1 MFLNGIYKLN
11 KGFSGQRAGKPS
23 RLSFAANGKCISLS
37 ALCLNWLNA
46 YLRNTTWLVPGWA
59 VFICMLLIPSH
70 ALCVVVQA
78 DKITNNAIIYS
89 KDNTSTSHASVT
101 VTIVVRTSATIE
113 ALVYAPELATADQ
126 VNLSPSAYLAGS
138 ASSISFINLSAP
150 VPVGATAALDLS
162 NPVPLNETEMIHQ
175 GEPLF
180 IRVTDLDQNL
190 DKTAVETIIVTVKNP
205 ANGDIEVIRLKETG
219 PNTGVFVG
227 YVFTA
232 NITVA
237 TYNGTIS
244 ADEADILYISY
255 VDITDGTDAVTA
267 TVMVDPLGIVFDSL
281 TGLAVNGASVTIVDN
296 NTGKPAVVYGDD
308 GVSAY
313 PSTVTSGGTLKDGNG
328 RVYAVP
334 EGGFRFPYVM
344 PGSYRF
350 EIVPPAGYAFPSI
363 VSTDIIQALPGA
375 PFNIVTGS
383 RGEIFT
389 LNPGPSVRID
399 IPVDQAPVEL
409 WLQKTAGKD
418 TAGYGDFIPYELTV
432 SNKSTRVVASGVKI
446 TDIMPAGFRY
456 QSGSAKLNGM
466 ATADPAVS
474 NDGRELNFNVGFLN
488 KDGSAK
494 LTYMAE
500 VTSGTRLGDAIN
512 NAIAFAA
519 TGEKSNRARVR
530 VKIKDEFMRTRSF
543 IMGRVTTGDCNENT
557 GEGTNGVEGV
567 RLYLEDGTFVIS
579 DKRGMYHFE
588 AVRPGLH
595 VVQMDMDSLPEGYEV
610 VACTQ
615 NSRFAGRAF
624 SQFVETQGGALWR
637 ADFHV
642 RSKVKV
648 KPQEKVPLE
657 ETPPLKGE
665 VILEL
670 SHVLDQDNIVYR
682 ISVKGI
688 NVPVAA
694 AKLNVILP
702 QEVVYIKGSSKV
714 DGIGAADPSE
724 NENKK
729 LVFELNPLPAGQ
741 AREITFTASQS
752 RDVKAGT
759 LITKAYLTAEGEA
772 KKEIVTPGAETIM
785 QVERNEKI
793 SQLPDVILRPHFP
806 VRSAV
811 LSDDDRG
818 QLDELARSLDG
829 VRVDKIEIAG
839 HTDNVPIAPRNR
851 IEFADNQALSKARAE
866 SVGRYLMDKLKIPQE
881 KMIIE
886 GRGSD
891 EPVADN
897 RTKTGRAQNRRVE
910 IRITASSISDMA
922 SWSVVK
928 EQSGEQRMEINA
940 VTEVS
945 PNNDSKA
952 VADDSTRKSEA
963 DGAAEKPQLS
973 VTEPEGI
980 LYPLDNDILVNA
992 INTIRVCLDNKLTP
1006 RVLLDN
1012 QEVPAKN
1019 IGFIM
1024 KDEKAGKSLYS
1035 YIGVDFG
1042 KAGQHQLEFQ
1052 GVDPFGNVRF
1062 KKTVSIKRSGE
1073 ITAIHVKSTEG
1084 NVADGKTPV
1093 KIHLELYDADG
1104 TVIPAGTE
1112 LEIREG
1118 NLNPLKKP
1126 DIFALPPAAGSL
1138 VRVQMSREGEILFQ
1152 PVTNSGAYRVVLGYN
1167 KATVEVE
1174 FYVQPNMRDWIL
1186 VGLAEG
1192 TAGYNTVSGNM
1203 ENLKGADVDDKLYQD
1218 GRIAFFAKGQIKG
1231 KWLLTMAYDTAKTKA
1246 DSGNTLFQTV
1256 SPESYFTLYGDAT
1269 QQQYDAPSQKKLYLK
1284 IERSQFYALF
1294 GDYDTGMTITELS
1307 RYSRRMTGFKTEF
1320 QNKYI
1325 EVNAFASETE
1335 QIYTRDEIP
1344 GDGTSGI
1351 YKLSRKNILL
1361 GSEKITIEV
1370 RDRFRSEVLVSSRI
1384 LNRFTD
1390 YSIDYDAGSVI
1401 FKEPVFSRDEN
1412 FNPIIIVAEYETTSN
1427 KGTDYTYGG
1436 RAGVKLLGNKLKI
1449 GGSYIHEGQDDRS
1462 GNLYGTDASIHLDKQ
1477 TKLRAEYAK
1486 SKYDAGADSR
1496 DADAY
1501 LVEATRTT
1509 KQYDAKAYFR
1519 DLEEGFGLGQQ
1530 PGSEAGTRKYGI
1542 EGRYRFNETL
1552 SAAAN
1557 IYRQYSL
1564 LTDATRDMAEG
1575 KFDYTAKKYGASIGF
1590 LEAVDELADGT
1601 KQRSEQVTMSG
1612 KVKTLYERLTLG
1624 INHAQ
1629 SVGRNDNTDFPTRT
1643 TLSAEL
1649 AVTKNIAL
1657 LAAQE
1662 FTWGSK
1668 GDTQNTR
1675 IGVRSSPWKG
1685 AEFNSSVERQFNEN
1699 DERVFAHVG
1708 MKQTWQITNAWKIDA
1723 GMERSQTVS
1732 EAHHYRFNNN
1742 VSPASGNVTTVSGT
1756 NDDFTAVSGG
1766 ATYQVKGLTWDNRL
1780 EFRMAETEDKW
1791 GIMSGMVKEV
1801 NKNWA
1806 WSGRLQLLQTNSS
1819 SGTDTTNADLRW
1831 GLVYRPPETNLIALN
1846 RFDLII
1852 SNQSGGGDGD
1862 TDSWKIVNNLMLN
1875 YRPYKETQLSVHYGA
1890 KYAQEEKFGDT
1901 YSGYTDLIGAEG
1913 RYDITKDW
1921 DIGLQGNILHS
1932 WNASNYDYSSGI
1944 SVGYNIADN
1953 AWLSV
1958 GYNLTGFEDIDFSQ
1972 TAFTAQGPFI
1982 RFRFK
1987 FDQNSVH
1994 DAAKWINGN

>member
-11 KGFSGQRAGKPS
+11 KRFSGHMAGKPA
-23 RLSFAANGKCISLS
+23 RLSFAANGKRISLF
-37 ALCLNWLNA
+37 ALCLNWLYA
-46 YLRNTTWLVPGWA
+46 HLRNITWLVPGWV
-59 VFICMLLIPSH
+59 VFICMLIIPSD
-70 ALCVVVQA
+70 ALSALVQA
-78 DKITNNAIIYS
+78 DKIINNAIIYS
-89 KDNTSTSHASVT
+89 KENTNTSHASVT
-101 VTIVVRTSATIE
+101 VTIVVRTPASIE
-113 ALVYAPELATADQ
+113 ALVYAPELVTADQ
-126 VNLSPSAYLAGS
+126 VNVSTSAYLTGG
-138 ASSISFINLSAP
+138 ASSTTFVNLSAP
-150 VPVGATAALDLS
+150 VPVGTTIPLDL
-162 NPVPLNETEMIHQ
+162 NNLTPLNDTGLIHQ

-190 DKTAVETIIVTVKNP
+190 DKTKTETIIVTVKNP
-205 ANGDIEVIRLKETG
+205 ANGDMEVIRLTETG

-232 NITVA
+232 NTAVT

-244 ADEADILYISY
+244 VKETDILYINY
-255 VDITDGTDAVTA
+255 VDIVDGTDVAMT
-267 TVMVDPLGIVFDSL
+267 TVMVDPLGIVFDSS
-281 TGLAVNGASVTIVDN
+281 TGLAINGASVTIIDN
-296 NTGKPAVVYGDD
+296 STGKPATVFGDD
-308 GVSAY
+308 GVSTY
-313 PSTVTSGGTLKDGNG
+313 PSTVVSGGTVKDGSG
-328 RVYAVP
+328 RVYTVP
-334 EGGFRFPYVM
+334 DGGFRFPFVM

-350 EIVPPAGYAFPSI
+350 EILPPAGYAFPSI
-363 VSTDIIQALPGA
+363 VETDIIQALPGA
-375 PFNIVTGS
+375 PFHIVIGS
-383 RGEIFT
+383 RGDSFT

-399 IPVDQAPVEL
+399 IPLDQAPVEL

-418 TAGYGDFIPYELTV
+418 TAGYGDFISYELTV
-432 SNKSTRVVASGVKI
+432 ANRSTRVVATGVQI
-446 TDIMPAGFRY
+446 TDIMPVGFRY
-456 QSGSAKLNGM
+456 QSGSAKLNDK
-466 ATADPAVS
+466 ATGDPTIS
-474 NDGRELNFNVGFLN
+474 KDGRTLTFDVGSLDKN
-488 KDGSAK
+488 GSAK
-494 LTYMAE
+494 INYMAE
-500 VTSGTRLGDAIN
+500 VTSGTQLGDAIN

-543 IMGRVTTGDCNENT
+543 IMGRVTTGDCNEKT

-595 VVQMDMDSLPEGYEV
+595 VVQMDVDSLPEGYEV

-642 RSKVKV
+642 RSKVKAT
-648 KPQEKVPLE
+648 PQEKIPPE
-657 ETPPLKGE
+657 KAPPLKGE

-670 SHVLDQDNIVYR
+670 SHVLDKDNIAYR
-682 ISVKGI
+682 ILVKGI
-688 NVPVAA
+688 NLPVAA
-694 AKLNVILP
+694 AKLNVVLP
-702 QEVVYIKGSSKV
+702 QGVVYKKGSSKM
-714 DGIGAADPSE
+714 DGIEAADPSE

-729 LVFELNPLPAGQ
+729 LVFDLNHLPAGQ
-741 AREITFTASQS
+741 AREITFTALPSG
-752 RDVKAGT
+752 DVKAGT
-759 LITKAYLTAEGEA
+759 LTTKAYLTTDGGT
-772 KKEIVTPGAETIM
+772 KKEIVTPEAETMM
-785 QVERNEKI
+785 QVDRNEKI
-793 SQLPDVILRPHFP
+793 SQLPDIILRPHFP
-806 VRSAV
+806 VRSAA
-811 LSDDDRG
+811 LSDEDRN
-818 QLDELARSLDG
+818 QIDELARSLDG

-839 HTDNVPIAPRNR
+839 HTDNVPIAPQNR

-866 SVGRYLMDKLKIPQE
+866 SVGRYLMDRLKIPQE
-881 KMIIE
+881 KMIME
-886 GRGSD
+886 GKGSN

-910 IRITASSISDMA
+910 IRITTSSISDMA

-928 EQSGEQRMEINA
+928 EQSGEQRVEINA
-940 VTEVS
+940 VKDAS

-952 VADDSTRKSEA
+952 AVDDASKKSET
-963 DGAAEKPQLS
+963 DGAVEKPQLS

-992 INTIRVCLDNKLTP
+992 INTVRVCLDNKLTP

-1012 QEVPAKN
+1012 QEVPSKN

-1024 KDEKAGKSLYS
+1024 KDEKAGKSLFS

-1052 GVDPFGNVRF
+1052 GIDPFGNVRF
-1062 KKTVSIKRSGE
+1062 KKTISIKRSGE
-1073 ITAIHVKSTEG
+1073 ITAIRVKSTEA

-1104 TVIPAGTE
+1104 TIIPASTE

-1118 NLNPLKKP
+1118 TLSPLKKP
-1126 DIFALPPAAGSL
+1126 DIFALPPAAGSPAH
-1138 VRVQMSREGEILFQ
+1138 VQMSREGEVLFQ

-1174 FYVQPNMRDWIL
+1174 MYVQPNMRDWIL

-1203 ENLKGADVDDKLYQD
+1203 ENLKVNDVDDKLYQD
-1218 GRIAFFAKGQIKG
+1218 GRVAFFAKGQIKG

-1246 DSGNTLFQTV
+1246 DSGNTLFQTI
-1256 SPESYFTLYGDAT
+1256 SPDSYFTLYGDAT
-1269 QQQYDAPSQKKLYLK
+1269 QQQYDAASQKKLYLK

-1320 QNKYI
+1320 QNKYV

-1361 GSEKITIEV
+1361 GSEKIRIEV

-1412 FNPIIIVAEYETTSN
+1412 FNPIIIVAEYEITSN

-1436 RAGVKLLGNKLKI
+1436 RAGVKLLNNKLKI

-1462 GNLYGTDASIHLDKQ
+1462 GNLYGGDATIHLDKQ
-1477 TKLRAEYAK
+1477 TKLRAEFAK

-1530 PGSEAGTRKYGI
+1530 PGSEAGTRKYGA
-1542 EGRYRFNETL
+1542 EGKYRFTETL
-1552 SAAAN
+1552 SAGAN

-1575 KFDYTAKKYGASIGF
+1575 KLDYTEKKYGASIGF

-1612 KVKTLYERLTLG
+1612 KVKTLYDRLTLG

-1629 SVGRNDNTDFPTRT
+1629 SVGKNDNTDFPTRT

-1649 AVTKNIAL
+1649 ATTKNIAL

-1662 FTWGSK
+1662 FTWGST

-1685 AEFNSSVERQFNEN
+1685 AEVNSSIERQFNEN

-1732 EAHHYRFNNN
+1732 EAHHYQFNNN
-1742 VSPASGNVTTVSGT
+1742 VPPASGNVTSVSGT
-1756 NDDFTAVSGG
+1756 NEDFTAVSGG

-1819 SGTDTTNADLRW
+1819 AGSDTTSTDLRW

-1852 SNQSGGGDGD
+1852 NKQSGSGNND
-1862 TDSWKIVNNLMLN
+1862 TDSWKIINNLMLN
-1875 YRPYKETQLSVHYGA
+1875 YRPYKETQISVHYGA
-1890 KYAQEEKFGDT
+1890 KYVQEQKFGDN
-1901 YSGYTDLIGAEG
+1901 YEGYTDLIGMEG

-1921 DIGLQGNILHS
+1921 DIGLHGNILHS
-1932 WNASNYDYSSGI
+1932 WNSSNYDYSSGI
-1944 SVGYNIADN
+1944 SAGYNIAEN

-1958 GYNLTGFEDIDFSQ
+1958 GYNFIGFNDKDFSQ
-1972 TAFTAQGPFI
+1972 TDFTAEGPFI

-1987 FDQNSVH
+1987 FDQNSVR
-1994 DAAKWINGN
+1994 DAAKWINRN